1 MNDEVINYYLVC
13 LSDEFKNEDIL
24 FITSH
29 FYTKL
34 IDEGNTNQYTF
45 SNVKNWKFYNK
56 NKPCELLEA
65 KQIFVP
71 INYTREHWGLA
82 VILRTESKIQYY
94 DSMKDNGS
102 LVMENLEKYIKESS
116 TLRGVTVQD
125 TWQHTCE
132 DAPVQK
138 GNTDCGV
145 YLCMFARLLSLEED
159 VLPAHGMAKEFRLY
173 LAGLLFDDQNTI

>member
-1 MNDEVINYYLVC
+1 M
-13 LSDEFKNEDIL
+13 
-24 FITSH
+24 
-29 FYTKL
+29 
-34 IDEGNTNQYTF
+34 TF
-45 SNVKNWKFYNK
+45 SNKH
-56 NKPCELLEA
+56 KPCELLEA
-65 KQIFVP
+65 KKIFVP
-71 INYTREHWGLA
+71 INYTKEHWGLA

-94 DSMKDNGS
+94 DSMKYNGS

-145 YLCMFARLLSLEED
+145 YVCMFARLLSLEED

-173 LAGLLFDDQNTI
+173 LAGLLFDDQNNI